1 MTVFY
6 SPSIARSGLVAYY
19 DAANVKSYPGA
30 GASWADMTINGNNS
44 TLSGSP
50 TFSNG
55 TLYFP
60 AADAGVD
67 VPDVADIRLSDA
79 TFSFWFKLDNI
90 ASDHDLLNKG
100 THTTNTPCLIWF
112 DAAVSALADLGGT
125 NVNSISA
132 MAYDG
137 ATQHWISTDS
147 NTIAAETYYNV
158 VVVLEPSSNLL
169 SIYINGILAKS
180 NTKTYS
186 GIRNINTT
194 FKLCIAGNS
203 INHLVGEMN
212 IFSMYSRALTATEIS
227 QNFEATRG
235 RYGI

>member
-100 THTTNTPCLIWF
+100 NHNTNEPCLIWF
-112 DAAVSALADLGGT
+112 DPVVGGGDLGVG
-125 NVNSISA
+125 NVNCISA